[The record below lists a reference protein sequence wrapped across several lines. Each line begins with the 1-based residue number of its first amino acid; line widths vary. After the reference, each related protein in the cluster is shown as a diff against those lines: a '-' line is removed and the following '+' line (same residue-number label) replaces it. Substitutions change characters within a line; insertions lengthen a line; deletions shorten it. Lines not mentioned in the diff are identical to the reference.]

1 MDSTSLKIEG
11 ITRSIFN
18 LEETKKMLG
27 NRRLI
32 HVSTQQEDGKKLY
45 YSYEMKT
52 INKTTVNLRCTQR
65 NEKIGHKK
73 KGQIRLDGKEHRIEK
88 EPRAQCSA
96 VLTCSV
102 AFPIVEKV
110 TDGKNEK
117 KSRTKSW
124 TFSDKVTDE
133 QFTNP
138 KNYELYHNCTKACA
152 TKGCLSRHTCV
163 PHAVSAVKKRDF
175 RAYIRRQV
183 AEDPTSSESAEKIYK
198 AALKQKRFQLKKT
211 RPSRF
216 QIYKDRSI
224 RSIQRTKLL
233 FDNEEYDWFK
243 IEDNV
248 GGPDEDSVEFQFY
261 YKYKGMQIFTIAERL
276 GLMNRYPCY
285 LDGTFKLVCNLNYAQ
300 VFIISVKR
308 EDKDGE
314 MVSFPLAYAFMPNRQ
329 KKTYDDLFF
338 FLSKL
343 YIDETGNELT
353 PFRCTL
359 DFERASINSV
369 LYMWP
374 QTSVRLCSIHLT
386 RNLRKKLQSLFGNFY
401 EDPELYKLWQTLKS
415 IHLVDWN
422 EDLIQTY
429 FNYLRTFKPKKKMI
443 EFTEYLESTYFKF
456 RLGNGSFDP
465 YSYRY
470 WSWGQDIKTYENV
483 RRIS

>member
-1 MDSTSLKIEG
+1 M
-11 ITRSIFN
+11 
-18 LEETKKMLG
+18 
-27 NRRLI
+27 
-32 HVSTQQEDGKKLY
+32 
-45 YSYEMKT
+45 
-52 INKTTVNLRCTQR
+52 
-65 NEKIGHKK
+65 
-73 KGQIRLDGKEHRIEK
+73 
-88 EPRAQCSA
+88 
-96 VLTCSV
+96 
-102 AFPIVEKV
+102 
-110 TDGKNEK
+110 
-117 KSRTKSW
+117 
-124 TFSDKVTDE
+124 
-133 QFTNP
+133 
-138 KNYELYHNCTKACA
+138 
-152 TKGCLSRHTCV
+152 
-163 PHAVSAVKKRDF
+163 
-175 RAYIRRQV
+175 
-183 AEDPTSSESAEKIYK
+183 
-198 AALKQKRFQLKKT
+198 KQKRFQLKKT
-211 RPSRF
+211 RPTRF
-216 QIYKDRSI
+216 QIYKDRCI

-243 IEDNV
+243 IEDNI

-285 LDGTFKLVCNLNYAQ
+285 LDGTFKLCCNLNYAQ

-314 MVSFPLAYAFMPNRQ
+314 MFSFPLAYAFMPNRQ

-422 EDLIQTY
+422 EDLIETY
-429 FNYLRTFKPKKKMI
+429 FNYLETFKPKKKME
-443 EFTEYLESTYFKF
+443 EFAEYLKTTYFKF
-456 RLGNGSFDP
+456 RLSNGTFDP

-470 WSWGQDIKTYENV
+470 WSWGQDIKTHDIKDTSSNTSESCNARLNKKV
-483 RRIS
+483 QT